1 MAVFMRLVSL
11 ILIVFALMLLG
22 ADAVTS
28 LEKGGEITV
37 RSLDTVWGLLNQG
50 VLDAFKRWVQNNA
63 TFRAQFTYSFLA
75 LPAFLLLLVLTVLP
89 AFLALLILVLVVRHF
104 VLPVGTDSVSAP
116 SKLRFGR

>member
-22 ADAVTS
+22 ADAVTA

-63 TFRAQFTYSFLA
+63 TFMAQFTYSFLA
-75 LPAFLLLLVLTVLP
+75 LPAWSVTGVIGVIL
-89 AFLALLILVLVVRHF
+89 AFI
-104 VLPVGTDSVSAP
+104 
-116 SKLRFGR
+116 FGRKLGPE

>member
-11 ILIVFALMLLG
+11 ILIVIALMLLG

-50 VLDAFKRWVQNNA
+50 VLDACKRWVQNNA
-63 TFRAQFTYSFLA
+63 TFLAQFTYSFLA
-75 LPAFLLLLVLTVLP
+75 LPAWAVTGVIGVIL
-89 AFLALLILVLVVRHF
+89 AFI
-104 VLPVGTDSVSAP
+104 
-116 SKLRFGR
+116 FGRKLGPE